1 MKHYCDKWVQDW
13 CAENG
18 WTDPVM
24 EPLNHYWAF
33 PPGAVMPEPIPTDTL
48 RWIKSRNGMTSEEK
62 FWSATAIAMTVVMVW
77 LSYVLKC
84 PMPLILGFAYA
95 AFITAGLEVDEI

>member
-1 MKHYCDKWVQDW
+1 MKHYSDEWIQDW
-13 CAENG
+13 CSENG

-48 RWIKSRNGMTSEEK
+48 RLLKSRYGMTSQEK
-62 FWSATAIAMTVVMVW
+62 LWSGTAIAVAIGMAW
-77 LSYVLKC
+77 LSYVLQC
-84 PMPLILGFAYA
+84 PMPLIVGFAYA
-95 AFITAGLEVDEI
+95 AFVAAGLEVDEI